1 MRKSFRYRIYPTPKQ
16 EATLDE
22 QLRLCRWLYNAGLEQ
37 RIWAW
42 KKRKLSI
49 SKYDQMRE
57 LSESKLEHPE
67 FKLVNS
73 QVLQGVLQRLD
84 QAYQRFFS
92 GAGFPRFKSRD
103 RFKSMTFT
111 QTGYKL
117 GERKLKLANVGEVR
131 IKLSRP
137 TEGEIKTLTITRDSS
152 GHWYAS
158 FSCDLGSSQAPRR
171 QVEVEAGIDLGLEK
185 FLTCSDGSMVPN
197 PRHFRESE
205 AKLTSR
211 HRKLASKP
219 KQKRTRNREKAKL
232 LVAKA
237 YEKVRNQRRDFHFK
251 LANYLI
257 RTYDRIAHEDLNI
270 RGMSASA
277 SGTVEAPGSNV
288 AQKAGVNK
296 SILDAGWRQFL
307 EILRFKAESAG
318 VEVIGVDP
326 RNTSQVCSSCGSLTR
341 KGLNER
347 VHACDC
353 GLRIDRDWNAA
364 LNILRLGQSLS
375 AS

>member
-16 EATLDE
+16 EAVLEE
-22 QLRLCRWLYNAGLEQ
+22 QLRLCRLVYNAALEQ
-37 RIWAW
+37 RIWFW
-42 KKRKLSI
+42 KKRKLTLNYYS
-49 SKYDQMRE
+49 QANE
-57 LSESKLEHPE
+57 LPAAKREHPE
-67 FKLVNS
+67 LTLVNS

-103 RFKSMTFT
+103 RFRSMTFT

-117 GERKLKLANVGEVR
+117 LERKLKLARVGEVR

-137 TEGEIKTLTITRDSS
+137 VEGEIKTLTLTRNSS

-158 FSCDLGSSQAPRR
+158 FSCDLGPN
-171 QVEVEAGIDLGLEK
+171 QVPMRPVEAEVGIDLGLLK

-197 PRHFRESE
+197 PRHFRESLARLAE
-205 AKLTSR
+205 R
-211 HRKLASKP
+211 QRKLASKP
-219 KQKRTRNREKAKL
+219 KRKRTRNREKAKL

-237 YEKVRNQRRDFHFK
+237 HEKVRNQRSDFHFK
-251 LANYLI
+251 LSNYLV
-257 RTYDRIAHEDLNI
+257 RGYDRIVHENLNI
-270 RGMSASA
+270 RNMSKSA
-277 SGTVEAPGSNV
+277 SGTLEAPGTQV
-288 AQKAGVNK
+288 AQKSGLNK

-326 RNTSQVCSSCGSLTR
+326 RNTSQICSSCGSLTR
-341 KGLNER
+341 KGLRER
-347 VHACDC
+347 EHRCGC
-353 GLRIDRDWNAA
+353 GLEIDRDWNAA
-364 LNILRLGQSLS
+364 KNILRLGQSLG
-375 AS
+375 